1 MPELDITNGFYISD
15 SLPISHQECTNWF
28 VNIVQSGGL
37 SQRTLFGTPGITKI
51 ATTGD
56 DLYTERN
63 RGSWVK
69 NGIPYFVNGET
80 LYKLERAISSGAEV
94 FQATALGTV
103 VGENRVSMASNDTQL
118 MILVPGST
126 ARGYIYNEDA
136 GTPFQQITD
145 ADFDANGVPQIVVFV
160 DGYFACTTDTKKWIV
175 SALNDG
181 LSWNA
186 LDFGTAESDPDAVVA
201 PVVLNNQVYITG
213 TETTEGN
220 QNVPSGS
227 GFPFQRNN
235 IFLDKG
241 CFAPFSIIKTNQ
253 RFFMIGGGKNESPSI
268 WEFTGNNYAK
278 ISTTAIDNVLKGY
291 TDEEVSTAFAWSY
304 AQKGAFFV
312 GFTFPDRSFVY
323 DMMATALSN
332 RPIWHER
339 KSVIE
344 SATSKKLTQWRVA
357 SMVTAYGKVLV
368 GDLFDG
374 RIGELDPDEYGEY
387 GEDIIRPVSFQPFSA
402 GGNPIRIP
410 ILELTM
416 ESGVGNADV
425 PDPKIS
431 LAISRDAKTFKYERV
446 RKIGEIGKYQQRIFW
461 RKNGRYPRLV
471 VFRLLLSDQV
481 KPVIIKLEVP

>member
-1 MPELDITNGFYISD
+1 MPELNITNGFYISD
-15 SLPISHQECTNWF
+15 SLPISHQECTNWY

-37 SQRTLFGTPGITKI
+37 SQRTLFGTPGISQL
-51 ATTGD
+51 ATTGA
-56 DLYTERN
+56 EIAEAN

-69 NGIPYFVNGET
+69 NGVPYFVNGET
-80 LYKLERAISSGAEV
+80 LYVLTRSLLEGEIIFEAVS
-94 FQATALGTV
+94 LGTIP
-103 VGENRVSMASNDTQL
+103 GEGRVSMASNDTQL
-118 MILVPGST
+118 MIVVPGTT

-145 ADFDANGVPQIVVFV
+145 ADFDANGIPQIVVFI
-160 DGYFACTTDTKKWIV
+160 DGYFACTTDTKKWII

-201 PVVLNNQVYITG
+201 PAVLNNQIYIAG

-278 ISTTAIDNVLKGY
+278 ISTTAIDNVLKDY
-291 TDEEVSTAFAWSY
+291 TDAEINIAFAWSY

-323 DMMATALSN
+323 DMATQL
-332 RPIWHER
+332 WHER
-339 KSVIE
+339 KSVVDE
-344 SATSKKLTQWRVA
+344 DLTRWRVA
-357 SMVTAYGKVLV
+357 SMVTAYGKIIV

-387 GEDIIRPVSFQPFSA
+387 GEDILRPVSFQPFSA
-402 GGNPIRIP
+402 GGNSIRIP

-431 LAISRDAKTFKYERV
+431 LAISRDSKTFKYERV

-461 RKNGRYPRLV
+461 RKNGRYPRFV

>member
-1 MPELDITNGFYISD
+1 MAELNITNGFYISD
-15 SLPISHQECTNWF
+15 SLPISHQECTNWY

-37 SQRTLFGTPGITKI
+37 SQRTLFGTPGLNQLT
-51 ATTGD
+51 TTGEE
-56 DLYTERN
+56 LAEAN

-69 NGIPYFVNGET
+69 NGIPYFVNNET
-80 LYKLERAISSGAEV
+80 LYVLNKTTSGGVTTFEAV
-94 FQATALGTV
+94 SLGTIP
-103 VGENRVSMASNDTQL
+103 GDDRVSMASNDTQL
-118 MILVPGST
+118 MIVVPGST

-136 GTPFQQITD
+136 GTPFQQILD
-145 ADFDANGVPQIVVFV
+145 VDFDANGVPQTVVFI
-160 DGYFACTTDTKKWIV
+160 DGYFACTTDTKKWII

-201 PVVLNNQVYITG
+201 PAVLNNQIYITG

-278 ISTTAIDNVLKGY
+278 ISTTAIDNILNDY
-291 TDEEVSTAFAWSY
+291 TDAEIETAFAWSY

-312 GFTFPDRSFVY
+312 GFTLPDRSFCY
-323 DMMATALSN
+323 DMATQL
-332 RPIWHER
+332 WHER
-339 KSVIE
+339 KSVIDE
-344 SATSKKLTQWRVA
+344 ELTQWRVA
-357 SMVTAYGKVLV
+357 SMVTAYGKIIV

-387 GEDIIRPVSFQPFSA
+387 GEDILRPVSFQPFSA
-402 GGNPIRIP
+402 GGNSIRIP

-431 LAISRDAKTFKYERV
+431 LAISRDSKTFKYERV

-461 RKNGRYPRLV
+461 RKNGRYPRFV